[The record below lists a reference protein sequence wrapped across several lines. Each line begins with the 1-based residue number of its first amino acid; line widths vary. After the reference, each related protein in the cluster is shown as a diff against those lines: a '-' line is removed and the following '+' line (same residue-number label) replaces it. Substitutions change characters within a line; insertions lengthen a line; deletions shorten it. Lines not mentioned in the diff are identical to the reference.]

1 MMPGHPHHHPQKG
14 LTTMN
19 DLIQTTPPMPVVPF
33 EDMQQM
39 AVAIAKS
46 GLFGM
51 KNPDQALALMLI
63 SQAEGRHPALAARDY
78 HIIQGKATL
87 KADTMLA
94 RFQEAGGKVDW
105 NKYNANEVSGTFSHP
120 QGGSMEFGWTIDDAK
135 NAGLTGK
142 DVWKQYPRSML
153 RARTI
158 SEGIRTIYPAVLN
171 GMYTPEEV
179 IDFDTGPI
187 DTNKL
192 DKAQPV
198 DAVVVDTPLKKDTPK
213 KDTKKKAVEKKA
225 VEKKAVEKK
234 DLEPMQDDGPATE
247 DQKNEIFALIDTKA
261 VPETLVQATMSE
273 ITNASPDN
281 PFTSARA
288 NAAIHYFGGLSDRDV
303 MTDEAADQ
311 TAIDLLDSLPN

>member
-1 MMPGHPHHHPQKG
+1 
-14 LTTMN
+14 MN
-19 DLIQTTPPMPVVPF
+19 DMIQTTPPVVPF

-39 AVAIAKS
+39 ATAIAKS

-51 KNPDQALALMLI
+51 KNADQALALMLI

-78 HIIQGKATL
+78 HIIQGRATL

-105 NKYNANEVSGTFSHP
+105 IKYNATEVSGTFSHP

-135 NAGLTGK
+135 KAGLTGK

-179 IDFDTGPI
+179 MDYDTGPV
-187 DTNKL
+187 TQESPQVVQ
-192 DKAQPV
+192 AE
-198 DAVVVDTPLKKDTPK
+198 VVDDVPADSVP
-213 KDTKKKAVEKKA
+213 
-225 VEKKAVEKK
+225 
-234 DLEPMQDDGPATE
+234 PMAKPATTKCR
-247 DQKNEIFALIDTKA
+247 DALVALIDTKQA
-261 VPETLVQATMSE
+261 PVSLVEATLAELAHPSFPQA
-273 ITNASPDN
+273 
-281 PFTSARA
+281 RC
-288 NAAIHYFGGLSDRDV
+288 
-303 MTDEAADQ
+303 EAAKGYFSGLPDKQTTDGVVDEILEGTVKGPVLDLGGQVDQ
-311 TAIDLLDSLPN
+311 QPG

>member
-1 MMPGHPHHHPQKG
+1 MPGHPHHHPQKG
-14 LTTMN
+14 FTTMN
-19 DLIQTTPPMPVVPF
+19 DLIQATPPMPVVSF
-33 EDMQQM
+33 ADMQQM
-39 AVAIAKS
+39 ATAIAKS

-51 KNPDQALALMLI
+51 KNADQALALMLI

-105 NKYNANEVSGTFSHP
+105 TKYNANEVSGTFSHP

-179 IDFDTGPI
+179 MDFDTGPI
-187 DTNKL
+187 DTDKL

-198 DAVVVDTPLKKDTPK
+198 DAVVVDTPKKDTPK
-213 KDTKKKAVEKKA
+213 KDTPKKGTK
-225 VEKKAVEKK
+225 KKAVEKK
-234 DLEPMQDDGPATE
+234 DLEPMQEAPATE

-281 PFTSARA
+281 PFTSTRA
-288 NAAIHYFGGLSDRDV
+288 DAAIHYFGGLADRAELIPLTDV
-303 MTDEAADQ
+303 LTEESGQ
-311 TAIDLLDSLPN
+311 TAIDLLDSMPD